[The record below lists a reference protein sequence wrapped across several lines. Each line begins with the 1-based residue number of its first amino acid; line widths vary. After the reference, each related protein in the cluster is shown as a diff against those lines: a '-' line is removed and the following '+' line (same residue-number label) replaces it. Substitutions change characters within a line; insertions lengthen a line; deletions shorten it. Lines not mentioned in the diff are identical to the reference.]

1 MSLTTYRVLLADD
14 HALVRH
20 GLKRILAAAGD
31 LLIAGGAASG
41 EETLALVAST
51 PADVLLLDLAMPGLS
66 GIDLIRRIGQ
76 SSARLPIL
84 VLSMHNEAQIV
95 TRALR
100 AGAAGYITKGAD
112 PEDLVVAVRK
122 VAAGGRFIDASLVD
136 SVVFRSAA
144 DEDSPHALLSP
155 RELQVLER
163 VAAGMAL
170 GDIADELHLSPKTVS
185 THKMRLMQK
194 LEVSTNADLLKY
206 AVRHGL
212 TTS

>member
-1 MSLTTYRVLLADD
+1 MSPSPYRVLLADD

-20 GLKRILAAAGD
+20 GLKRILTATDD
-31 LLIAGGAASG
+31 LQIAGGASNG
-41 EETLALVAST
+41 EETLAMVAST
-51 PADVLLLDLAMPGLS
+51 PADVLLLDMAMPGIS
-66 GIDLIRRIGQ
+66 GIDLIRRIAQ
-76 SSARLPIL
+76 SQSHLPIL

-100 AGAAGYITKGAD
+100 AGAAGYITKSAD
-112 PEDLVVAVRK
+112 PEELVGAVRK
-122 VAAGGRFIDASLVD
+122 VAGGGKFIDASLVD
-136 SVVFRSAA
+136 SVVFNATA
-144 DEDSPHALLSP
+144 DDDSPYALLSP

-170 GDIADELHLSPKTVS
+170 GDIAEELHLSPKTVS
-185 THKMRLMQK
+185 THKMRLMHK
-194 LEVSTNADLLKY
+194 LEVGTNADLLKY